1 MAAVWLECGLPNQR
15 GILICVGYRQ
25 LRLVGQEDYAS
36 ASTAQQLS
44 RWLVFL
50 KKWEMALSE
59 HKEVI
64 VTLDANL
71 DFLTWRTDGLPPHH
85 SSVKLKPL
93 VDALFDRILPQ
104 GVTQLVTGATRM
116 ERGQPRATLN

>member
-1 MAAVWLECGLPNQR
+1 MWLLSGWSVVSQISR

-25 LRLVGQEDYAS
+25 WRLVGQEDNTS
-36 ASTAQQLS
+36 ASTSQQLS

-50 KKWEMALSE
+50 KKWEMTLSE
-59 HKEVI
+59 NKEVI

-104 GVTQLVTGATRM
+104 GVTQLVTVATR
-116 ERGQPRATLN
+116 RATLN